1 MKTNEQQYANGVKSG
16 LETKY
21 TDLELR
27 VIAARKQLN
36 KDYKVNV
43 CSAGFYGQKCNN
55 LMGFNGLRNY
65 LSLKEIEILLNL
77 GNKQQTD
84 KKHYLFGNG
93 LRITLYVK

>member
-1 MKTNEQQYANGVKSG
+1 MKTNEQQYTNGVKSG

-21 TDLELR
+21 TNLELR
-27 VIAARKQLN
+27 VITARKQLN

-43 CSAGFYGQKCNN
+43 YSAGFYGQKCNN

-77 GNKQQTD
+77 GNKQQID
-84 KKHYLFGNG
+84 KKHYLFGND

>member
-1 MKTNEQQYANGVKSG
+1 MKTNEQQYSNGVKSG

-27 VIAARKQLN
+27 VIATRKQLN

-43 CSAGFYGQKCNN
+43 CSTGFYGQKCNS

-65 LSLKEIEILLNL
+65 LSLKEI
-77 GNKQQTD
+77 
-84 KKHYLFGNG
+84 
-93 LRITLYVK
+93 